1 MALKKRI
8 NASEYAVLDDDI
20 KALYVKDGSGY
31 KVDLE
36 GDEAVTQADVDAAV
50 QAKNHEKQK
59 RQEAERRL
67 RELEQGGG
75 QAAEEAET
83 LRTQLRDLTDR
94 LNTRDEA
101 IKRSAKERLAA
112 EITAHAKTPK
122 VLLPHVLARLD
133 AQLDEQ
139 GNPIVAIL
147 GADGKPSKMTTSE
160 LVEEFRKTED
170 FQALMLA
177 PTSSGGNGGEP
188 NGGGEV
194 TKKLSEMSEKERVA
208 LAKSDPE
215 AFKKLT
221 AEVTA
226 A

>member
-8 NASEYAVLDDDI
+8 NASEYAVLDDELKQFYI
-20 KALYVKDGSGY
+20 KDGSGY

-36 GDEAVTQADVDAAV
+36 GDEGVTQADVDAAV

-67 RELEQGGG
+67 RELEQSGG
-75 QAAEEAET
+75 QAGEEAET
-83 LRTQLRDLTDR
+83 LRTQLKELSER
-94 LNTRDEA
+94 LNNRDEA
-101 IKRSAKERLAA
+101 IKRSAKERIAA
-112 EITAHAKTPK
+112 EITTHAKTPK
-122 VLLPHVLARLD
+122 VLLPHVMSRLSAD
-133 AQLDEQ
+133 LDEQ
-139 GNPIVAIL
+139 GNAVVSIL

-221 AEVTA
+221 ADATA